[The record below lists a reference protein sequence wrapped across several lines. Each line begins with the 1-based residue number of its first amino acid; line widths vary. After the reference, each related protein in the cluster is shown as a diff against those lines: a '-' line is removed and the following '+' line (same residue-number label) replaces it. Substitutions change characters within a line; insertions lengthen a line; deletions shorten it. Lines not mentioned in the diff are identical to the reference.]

1 MDSLLRDLR
10 YALRTLRKTPGFT
23 FFAVLTLALGVGAAS
38 TIFSVVDTV
47 LLSPLPYRDP
57 GSIVA
62 VYEANARDG
71 LTDFPVAP
79 ANFIDW
85 QRDNR
90 VFSAMGASR
99 RNGSLNLTVKGADP
113 ERLLGAQVTAGYFT
127 ALGVAPQLGRA
138 FTAEEDTP
146 GGARVVV
153 LSDALWRR
161 RFSAD
166 PTIVGQTITLS
177 NEPYTVVGV
186 APASMRLPSDQTELW
201 LPMAFSA
208 EEAANRG
215 GHSMNVVARLKP
227 GVTLAQAR
235 TEMSAIA
242 QRIATAY
249 PADQTGFTTTV
260 RSLSDDIVGD
270 ARTPLFVLAGAVG
283 FVLLIC
289 CVNVANLMLARATG
303 RQKEIAIRSAIGAG
317 RKHIVRQLLA
327 ESLVLAVL
335 GGATGLL
342 LSTWGVELLVA
353 LGPRELPRL
362 NELAVNG
369 RVAAFAVAVSMLT
382 GVVFGVAPALHA
394 SRADLNETLKDGT
407 KGSAGGPAR
416 ARARQALLVA
426 EVAISLTLLVGAGL
440 MLKSMSRLRD
450 VDPGFEAAGLLT
462 GAIALPSSKYDT
474 PEKRIAFFDAVGERL
489 RATPGV
495 EDAAFASNLPLS
507 GSVAMWGYWIEGK
520 TPRGDNSQVPVASVY
535 SVMGDYFGTMEIP
548 LRRGRLF
555 TPQDRAG
562 TPFVAIV
569 NETLARQHFGGEDP
583 IGKRIQFD
591 PDSGDFY
598 EIVGVVGDVRHRG
611 VGEDAPPQ
619 LYTAYAQGAFGGL
632 SAVLRGHDATALTN
646 ALRREV
652 RAVDADQP
660 VARIRTMEQLIAE
673 GIARPRFITLLL
685 GTFAGV
691 ALVLAVVGIYGVVAY
706 SVAQRTQEFGIRM
719 ALGADARRV
728 LGEVVGQAAR
738 VTVIGVVIGVAAA
751 LLMSRVLTSL
761 LFQVNATDPMTYGV
775 IVAVLLTATVVAS
788 WVPARRATRVSPMA
802 ALRPE

>member
-23 FFAVLTLALGVGAAS
+23 FFAVLTLALGIGAAS
-38 TIFSVVDTV
+38 TIFSVVNTV

-57 GSIVA
+57 GTIVA
-62 VYEANARDG
+62 VYESNARDG
-71 LTDFPVAP
+71 IDAFPVAP
-79 ANFIDW
+79 ANFVDW

-90 VFSAMGASR
+90 VFSTIGASR
-99 RNGSLNLTVKGADP
+99 NRSLNLTAKGAEP
-113 ERLLGAQVTAGYFT
+113 ERLLTGQVTAGYFT
-127 ALGVAPQLGRA
+127 TLGVAPQLGRA

-146 GGARVVV
+146 GGGHVVV

-166 PTIVGQTITLS
+166 PKVVGQTITL
-177 NEPYTVVGV
+177 NDEPYTVIGI
-186 APASMRLPSDQTELW
+186 APATMRLPSSETELW
-201 LPMAFSA
+201 VPMALSP
-208 EEAANRG
+208 EEAAGRG
-215 GHSMNVVARLKP
+215 NHHMSVVARLKP
-227 GVTLAQAR
+227 GVTLEQAR
-235 TEMSAIA
+235 AEMQSIA
-242 QRIATAY
+242 QRIAAAY
-249 PADQTGFTTTV
+249 PAEQTGFTTNV
-260 RSLSDDIVGD
+260 RPLSEDIVGD

-289 CVNVANLMLARATG
+289 CANVANLMLARAAG

-317 RKHIVRQLLA
+317 RRHIVRQLLA
-327 ESLVLAVL
+327 ESVVLAVV
-335 GGATGLL
+335 GGVAGLL
-342 LSTWGVELLVA
+342 LSTWGVDLLVA

-362 NELAVNG
+362 DELAVDG
-369 RVAAFAVAVSMLT
+369 RVVGFALIVSALT
-382 GVVFGVAPALHA
+382 GLVFGVAPALHA

-407 KGSAGGPAR
+407 KGSSGGPAR

-462 GAIALPSSKYDT
+462 GAISLPATRYDT
-474 PEKRIAFFDAVGERL
+474 PEKRLAFFDAVGERL

-495 EDAAFASNLPLS
+495 EDAAFVANLPLS
-507 GSVAMWGYWIEGK
+507 GSVSMSGYWIEGK
-520 TPRGDNSQVPVASVY
+520 TPRGDNSKVPVASSY
-535 SVMGDYFGTMEIP
+535 SVTDDYFGTMEIP
-548 LRRGRLF
+548 LKRGRVF
-555 TPQDRAG
+555 TAQDRAG

-569 NETLARQHFGGEDP
+569 NEALVRQHFGGEDP

-611 VGEDAPPQ
+611 LGEDAPPQ

-632 SAVLRGHDATALTN
+632 TAVLRGRDANALTN

-652 RAVDADQP
+652 RAVDANQP
-660 VARIRTMEQLIAE
+660 VARIRTMEDLIAD

-728 LGEVVGQAAR
+728 LGEVVGHATR
-738 VTVIGVVIGVAAA
+738 VTAVGVAIGVAAA

-761 LFQVNATDPMTYGV
+761 LFQVNATDPLTYGA
-775 IVAVLLTATVVAS
+775 IVAVLLGATVVAS
-788 WVPARRATRVSPMA
+788 WVPARRATRVSPMS